1 MMQSEPQP
9 MMIMQPQ
16 QLQQLQHQHQP
27 QQPPISTTGAKAAE
41 LIEEQLHP
49 DVTESGSMLD
59 VAPEVKPSSSSS
71 SSSSSTTDAAS
82 ESSEGKRVIK
92 LS

>member
-1 MMQSEPQP
+1 MMMQSPQPMTMIPMMQSQPQP
-9 MMIMQPQ
+9 MMMMMQQPQ
-16 QLQQLQHQHQP
+16 QLQPQQP
-27 QQPPISTTGAKAAE
+27 QQPQQQSISTTGAN
-41 LIEEQLHP
+41 P

-59 VAPEVKPSSSSS
+59 VAPEVKPSSSS
-71 SSSSSTTDAAS
+71 TTDAAS